1 MFDVSPRVIRDASRS
16 RPFLLGCLLTTAAL
30 VSTGAAADNGARST
44 AEGVYTADQAEQGL
58 EVHEEYCAKCH
69 HYSYFQG
76 GFLISWR
83 NQPVSGLYDLIKLKM
98 PEDRPGAL
106 KPKEYAALLAYI
118 FELNDLPAGDDKLS
132 HKHDEMERILIA
144 DE

>member
-1 MFDVSPRVIRDASRS
+1 MFDVSERLIPRPGRG
-16 RPFLLGCLLTTAAL
+16 RPLLLGGLLTAAAL
-30 VSTGAAADNGARST
+30 APAGAAADGATRST
-44 AEGVYTADQAEQGL
+44 AQGVYTTEQAQTGL

-106 KPKEYAALLAYI
+106 KPREYAALLAYI
-118 FELNDLPAGDDKLS
+118 FELNDLPAGDEKLS
-132 HKHDEMERILIA
+132 HKHEAMEQILIA

>member
-1 MFDVSPRVIRDASRS
+1 MFDPKVGAASRP
-16 RPFLLGCLLTTAAL
+16 RFIITAMAAAL
-30 VSTGAAADNGARST
+30 LSATAWADDGTRST
-44 AEGVYTADQAEQGL
+44 AEGVYSSEQAQQGL

-118 FELNDLPAGDDKLS
+118 FELNDLPAGDEKLS
-132 HKHDEMERILIA
+132 HKHDAMEQILIA

>member
-1 MFDVSPRVIRDASRS
+1 MFDVSPRVIRGAA
-16 RPFLLGCLLTTAAL
+16 RPRPLLLGCLLTTAAL
-30 VSTGAAADNGARST
+30 VSIGATADDDTRST
-44 AEGVYTADQAEQGL
+44 AQGVYTAEQAEKGL
-58 EVHEEYCAKCH
+58 AVHEEYCAKCH

-118 FELNDLPAGDDKLS
+118 FELNDLPAGDEKLA
-132 HKHDEMERILIA
+132 HDHDEMARILIS
-144 DE
+144 DD

>member
-1 MFDVSPRVIRDASRS
+1 MFDSKVGAAFRPRFV
-16 RPFLLGCLLTTAAL
+16 TTAM
-30 VSTGAAADNGARST
+30 AAALFSAAAWADDSTRST
-44 AEGVYTADQAEQGL
+44 AEGVYSPEQAQQGL

-118 FELNDLPAGDDKLS
+118 FELNDLPAGEEKLS
-132 HKHDEMERILIA
+132 HKHDAMEQILIA

>member
-1 MFDVSPRVIRDASRS
+1 MFDPKVGAVS
-16 RPFLLGCLLTTAAL
+16 RPRLIITATAAAL
-30 VSTGAAADNGARST
+30 LSAASWAEDGTRST
-44 AEGVYTADQAEQGL
+44 AEGVYSSEQAQQGL

-118 FELNDLPAGDDKLS
+118 FELNDLPAGDEKLS
-132 HKHDEMERILIA
+132 HKHDAMEQILIA

>member
-1 MFDVSPRVIRDASRS
+1 MFDVSERLIRTAGRG
-16 RPFLLGCLLTTAAL
+16 RLLMLGCLFTSAAL
-30 VSTGAAADNGARST
+30 VSAGAAADDARRST
-44 AEGVYTADQAEQGL
+44 AVGVYTAEQAQTGRA
-58 EVHEEYCAKCH
+58 VHEEYCAKCH

-76 GFLISWR
+76 AFLISWR

-118 FELNDLPAGDDKLS
+118 FELNDLPAGEEKLS
-132 HKHDEMERILIA
+132 HKHEAMEQILIA